1 MLKNTWKDVVTMTGI
16 KSFFPST
23 ENSSND
29 MGSLR
34 RICFTGVRGVG
45 KSSVLKEINK
55 EGMNLCFTS
64 GSDILKDMMGE
75 AYAQFEFLPEYRK
88 YAYRLKI
95 RNRLHKIQEEN
106 GKDLLVDSHLTVYN
120 LKSGKIDVI
129 FTHMD
134 YDFYTDVILLD
145 SYPERIL
152 DHRQRD
158 TKKKRITDL
167 DIIRKELDFER
178 QKAVEISEKYGIR
191 LHVIRM
197 SDNAAEKV
205 IDILSRCEV

>member
-1 MLKNTWKDVVTMTGI
+1 MTGT
-16 KSFFPST
+16 KTFFSFSD
-23 ENSSND
+23 SSQD
-29 MGSLR
+29 YLSSLR

-55 EGMNLCFTS
+55 EKLNLCFTS
-64 GSDILKDMMGE
+64 GSDILQDMMGE
-75 AYAQFEFLPEYRK
+75 TYSQFEFLPEYKK

-95 RNRLHKIQEEN
+95 RDSLHKMQEVN

-120 LKSGKIDVI
+120 LKTGEIDGI

-134 YDFYTDVILLD
+134 YGFYTDIILLD

-158 TKKKRITDL
+158 SKKKRITDL
-167 DIIRKELDFER
+167 DVIRKELDFER
-178 QKAVEISEKYGIR
+178 QKAAEISEKYGIR
-191 LHVIRM
+191 LHIIQM
-197 SDNAAEKV
+197 GEDTAEKML
-205 IDILSRCEV
+205 DILHRCEV

>member
-1 MLKNTWKDVVTMTGI
+1 MLKNTWKDVVTMTGT
-16 KSFFPST
+16 KSFFPFK
-23 ENSSND
+23 ENSSDD
-29 MGSLR
+29 MSSLR

-45 KSSVLKEINK
+45 KSSVLQEVNK
-55 EGMNLCFTS
+55 EEMNLCFTS
-64 GSDILKDMMGE
+64 GSDILQDMMGE
-75 AYAQFEFLPEYRK
+75 AYVKFEFLPEYRK

-95 RNRLHKIQEEN
+95 SDALHKVQKN
-106 GKDLLVDSHLTVYN
+106 NRKDLLVDSHLTVYN
-120 LKSGKIDVI
+120 LNSGKIDVI

-134 YDFYTDVILLD
+134 YEFYTDIILLD

-178 QKAVEISEKYGIR
+178 CKATEIARSHGIR
-191 LHVIRM
+191 LHAIQM
-197 SDNAAEKV
+197 GEDAAQNLERV
-205 IDILSRCEV
+205 LSVN